1 MSKKLLLRDSYIVP
15 IFVDNERGL
24 DVLRRLR
31 QLLLWLLR
39 LGLLQNLILVKT
51 IICVLGLNK
60 RDNLQRLRLIVSKRV
75 LAFELLTESLCTA
88 CDIVYSTDHRWC
100 QGCCCVLYCQ
110 SLIRA
115 LTNLHLSLTT
125 VNLHHAPLRVSL
137 RRD

>member
-60 RDNLQRLRLIVSKRV
+60 RDNLQ
-75 LAFELLTESLCTA
+75 
-88 CDIVYSTDHRWC
+88 
-100 QGCCCVLYCQ
+100 
-110 SLIRA
+110 
-115 LTNLHLSLTT
+115 
-125 VNLHHAPLRVSL
+125 
-137 RRD
+137 